1 MNASGSGRGIE
12 AEIRA
17 LLAEACGRDVSRIGA
32 DVDLVRAL
40 GLDSLALL
48 RLVAEVEVRLGVRFP
63 DSALSQ
69 LRTIRHFT
77 EAIVADRQGSNTP
90 PRGGSLP
97 VTVERGNA

>member
-1 MNASGSGRGIE
+1 VNASLSGTDIESQLRGV
-12 AEIRA
+12 
-17 LLAEACGRDVSRIGA
+17 LAEVCGRNPSQLGA

-69 LRTIRHFT
+69 LRTIRQFA
-77 EAIVADRQGSNTP
+77 EAIVAGKETSLSPSCGESSPLDAEG
-90 PRGGSLP
+90 RG
-97 VTVERGNA
+97 A

>member
-1 MNASGSGRGIE
+1 VSATWSGRDIE
-12 AEIRA
+12 AELRA
-17 LLAEACGRDVSRIGA
+17 VLAEACGRDVSRIGA

-69 LRTIRHFT
+69 LRTIRQFA
-77 EAIVADRQGSNTP
+77 EAIVADREKSISP
-90 PRGGSLP
+90 PCGESLP
-97 VTVERGNA
+97 VRVERGNA